1 MRENTPKGFA
11 TECLKS
17 LRTLRDGAVEA
28 AAGGD
33 NYAAECID
41 ILNAAIKM
49 AEGGIETGIEPFMTI
64 TSIISLSIIGKSDGL
79 MEAIDQ
85 TANALLFCAGAIIS
99 GDAKVISTCEV
110 VTADGQGLA
119 GMKVGGRA

>member
-1 MRENTPKGFA
+1 MGKNTPKGFA

-85 TANALLFCAGAIIS
+85 TANALLFYAGAIIS

-119 GMKVGGRA
+119 GMRVGGRA